1 MSWVLN
7 KGVDSGGTK
16 AWNCYAALLGNVV
29 AMGFAADITDV
40 IIWATLALQDS
51 APHQALNTPL
61 R

>member
-1 MSWVLN
+1 
-7 KGVDSGGTK
+7 
-16 AWNCYAALLGNVV
+16 
-29 AMGFAADITDV
+29 MGFAADITDV